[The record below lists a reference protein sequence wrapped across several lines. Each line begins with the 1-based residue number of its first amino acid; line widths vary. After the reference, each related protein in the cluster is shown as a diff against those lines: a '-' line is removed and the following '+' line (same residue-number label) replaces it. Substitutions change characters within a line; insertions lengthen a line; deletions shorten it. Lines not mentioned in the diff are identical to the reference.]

1 MPFFMIARN
10 FAEKLKVMPEGA
22 AAINEINDE
31 ASVRWLISFL
41 SVDKKR
47 TFCLYEAPN
56 PAAIHEAARRAGIPV
71 DAIIEVSEEI
81 MPNGTKTALQSDRY
95 ERSNLD

>member
-1 MPFFMIARN
+1 MPFFMIERGY
-10 FAEKLKVMPEGA
+10 AERLKVTSEGA
-22 AAINEINDE
+22 AAIDEINDE

-56 PAAIHEAARRAGIPV
+56 PAAIREAARRAGIPV
-71 DAIIEVSEEI
+71 DAFIEVSKEI
-81 MPNGTKTALQSDRY
+81 MPNGTKTALQNDRY
-95 ERSNLD
+95 ERSSLD